1 MEKYK
6 IKVKDVLELL
16 SFGYNIALLKNEDYK
31 FIDKMSIINMLD
43 KRLSIDVSDY
53 IDELVLYLYDYYKKI
68 QKTNRFEMKNIL
80 QSHFKE
86 EELEEIVNK
95 QEELLINFRNIYKKI
110 LINYKFDDKKL
121 IDIQKETLVN
131 LINEHI
137 LKEEYEI
144 CSEIKKK
151 LDNI

>member
-31 FIDKMSIINMLD
+31 FMDKMSIINMLD

-68 QKTNRFEMKNIL
+68 QKTNRVEMENIL

-131 LINEHI
+131 LMNEHI

>member
-131 LINEHI
+131 LMNEHI

>member
-144 CSEIKKK
+144 CSDLKKK